1 MDSDSDKKW
10 NALGWWRYLRG
21 RYFVFV
27 LFCFF
32 SFLSSPSVSFGSRS
46 SAVVPWVSVEYP
58 VVEGGKGI
66 PEDIP
71 EVVCIYA
78 ESFPFSVSFVP

>member
-1 MDSDSDKKW
+1 MRWDGGDIYGGDIS
-10 NALGWWRYLRG
+10 
-21 RYFVFV
+21 F